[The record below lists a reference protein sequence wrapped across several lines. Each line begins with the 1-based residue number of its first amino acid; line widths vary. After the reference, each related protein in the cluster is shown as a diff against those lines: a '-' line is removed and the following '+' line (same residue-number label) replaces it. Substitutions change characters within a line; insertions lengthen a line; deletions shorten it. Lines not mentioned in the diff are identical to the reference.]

1 MIKIFKRYDISYYVL
16 LFRFSTFNILS
27 CSNFNKIDDLR
38 PIEEDVDDLIFEEE

>member
-1 MIKIFKRYDISYYVL
+1 MIKIFKRYDRSDYVL

-38 PIEEDVDDLIFEEE
+38 LIKEGDYALVFEEN